1 MDSRYLD
8 TILNSF
14 YKNGYEE
21 DERLTSDKMH
31 YVEFITTTNYIDK
44 YLKPGDRILE
54 IGAGAGAYS
63 LHYAKKG
70 FQVDA
75 LELVQANVDVM
86 KSKITDDMNINA
98 VIVKRTDRG
107 IEIDRNIDLEKERKK
122 ERRERNS

>member
-86 KSKITDDMNINA
+86 KIKLLKKLENKDYTFEYLNKLGIKAIRGPRKIA
-98 VIVKRTDRG
+98 KEVS
-107 IEIDRNIDLEKERKK
+107 EKIK
-122 ERRERNS
+122 